1 MPTPLE
7 QEFHRAM
14 INIYERAKNE
24 ANYVA
29 SYYIRMVAEHGGVET
44 AKILIN
50 SNKPSDGYT
59 ALYMKS
65 RLDLTVEALVQNPK
79 WAPLF
84 DSAEIEKAKK
94 RLHEYGYEIS

>member
-1 MPTPLE
+1 MPTSLE

-24 ANYVA
+24 ANYLA
-29 SYYIRMVAEHGGVET
+29 SYYIRMVAEHGGVKT

-59 ALYMKS
+59 ALYM
-65 RLDLTVEALVQNPK
+65 
-79 WAPLF
+79 
-84 DSAEIEKAKK
+84 
-94 RLHEYGYEIS
+94 